1 MTATIEAPARGG
13 AERAAAPLRRGTR
26 LTTVVL
32 VAGIASLPM
41 LMPFGLPPGPGNT
54 GLPDLALIGVT
65 AVAMLW
71 AGTRRLPVRWPFL
84 IPTLL
89 TIIAGGIAAIV
100 NDAGALTLVKDLF
113 VLLWAVSIANLGR
126 DPSLLRV
133 ALRAFVG
140 IGTCY
145 ALVMITGFVLGLDAL
160 SGKQVDGER
169 AMFTFGDANYASN
182 WFICV
187 FFIARATRY
196 PGTAWRRWAVCGI
209 LITAELLT
217 GSNGGLLALLIAV
230 LLGHLFRLVREGK
243 AHHAIAVG
251 AFAVFVGGAGVTV
264 VTQVNIQPLL
274 DQASQTSPILRDSI
288 GRTTGES
295 TNSRST
301 VLATTIQ
308 MIEEQTHP
316 WGIGPGQTEKQMLV
330 RQETYVREAHND
342 YVASVLERGF
352 LGGLALIVLVFVLLL
367 KCVRIARRNALTGE
381 YARLVPRP
389 ELFGALIAVFLISGL
404 FYETLHYRHGW
415 AVFGLIAALDLSRS
429 AQRSS
434 LLEPLPRAARRATSG
449 SPVRDPG
456 PEVLPESDEA
466 VPLAKTP
473 SPTPTEPAR
482 VEGRDEAA
490 VAAPPAEDE
499 PPSGR
504 DPQGGAIRRRLLALV
519 AGNMAG
525 RIGALAS
532 LGLATIMVARIG
544 GPKLVGAFTLVRILP
559 GLLCQLSSAGLPGA
573 APFFLARRD
582 YDQSRVRPTLAWLTV
597 IGATIS
603 GIAWLALSPLI
614 YLVFFKSFGIW
625 VAIAAA
631 APSFTQGFVSVG
643 KGLLQG
649 TDDQPG
655 ASLAI
660 AVEEFVFLPI
670 YLVILTG
677 WYGPG
682 ALITGL
688 VLADI
693 AAAAWIVR
701 RLARRGFFAGW
712 GRPDRRLGRSIAGY
726 GFRGYLGQ
734 LIDLLQL
741 RFDMALLGAL
751 AGPKVLGVYTVASK
765 FAELVQLPGLAVNYV
780 LYPDF
785 AKEDR
790 ETATKRTS
798 RLILPALAVSA
809 LAALPLALIAG
820 TALPWVFG
828 DVFDDAV
835 VPTYIRLAGVVT
847 FGVTGLVMAYL
858 YGVGRPGAASTGQG
872 IGLVVVVV
880 LGAVLIPTHGAIGAA
895 IATSLSFVATTAAL
909 LVWFQHVKNAGGGT
923 TASPAPA
930 THGPASVD
938 KG

>member
-1 MTATIEAPARGG
+1 MTATIDAPARP
-13 AERAAAPLRRGTR
+13 ATEPAPPLKRRPLATS
-26 LTTVVL
+26 VAL
-32 VAGIASLPM
+32 VAGIASLPL
-41 LMPFGLPPGPGNT
+41 LMPAGLPPGPGNT
-54 GLPDLALIGVT
+54 GLPDVALIGLT
-65 AVAMLW
+65 ATMLLW

-84 IPTLL
+84 LPTLL
-89 TIIAGGIAAIV
+89 TIIAGGIAAVV

-126 DPSLLRV
+126 DPALLKV
-133 ALRAFVG
+133 ALRAFVW
-140 IGTCY
+140 IGTFY
-145 ALVMITGFVLGLDAL
+145 ALVMIVGFVLGIEAL

-187 FFIARATRY
+187 FFIARATRF
-196 PGTAWRRWAVCGI
+196 PATPWRRWTVCGV
-209 LITAELLT
+209 LLAAEILT
-217 GSNGGLLALLIAV
+217 GSNGGLLALVAAI
-230 LLGHLFRLVREGK
+230 LLGYLFRLFREGK

-251 AFAVFVGGAGVTV
+251 ALAVFVGGGGVAV
-264 VTQVNIQPLL
+264 VTQVDVQPLL
-274 DQASQTSPILRDSI
+274 DRASEASPILRDSI

-308 MIEEQTHP
+308 MIEDQTHP
-316 WGIGPGQTEKQMLV
+316 WGIGPGRTEAEMLI

-352 LGGLALIVLVFVLLL
+352 LGGVALILLVFVLLL
-367 KCVRIARRNALTGE
+367 KCVRIARRNALTRE

-389 ELFGALIAVFLISGL
+389 ELFGALVAVFLISGL

-415 AVFGLIAALDLSRS
+415 AFFGLIAALDLFG
-429 AQRSS
+429 
-434 LLEPLPRAARRATSG
+434 RRQVA
-449 SPVRDPG
+449 PD
-456 PEVLPESDEA
+456 A
-466 VPLAKTP
+466 
-473 SPTPTEPAR
+473 
-482 VEGRDEAA
+482 AA
-490 VAAPPAEDE
+490 VTPEKQKRRKRRGEFRESAPPLVKPVVPDE
-499 PPSGR
+499 PEKKPEKAPEKEPGEAS
-504 DPQGGAIRRRLLALV
+504 AAKLKRRLIALV

-573 APFFLARRD
+573 APFFLARD
-582 YDQSRVRPTLAWLTV
+582 GYDQSRVRPTLAWLTV

-603 GIAWLALSPLI
+603 GVGWLALSPLVF
-614 YLVFFKSFGIW
+614 LVFFKSFGIW
-625 VAIAAA
+625 VTVAAA
-631 APSFTQGFVSVG
+631 VPSFTQGFVSVG

-670 YLVILTG
+670 YLVLLTG

-682 ALITGL
+682 ALIAGL

-693 AAAAWIVR
+693 AAAAWIAR

-712 GRPDRRLGRSIAGY
+712 GRPDPRLGRSIAGY

-798 RLILPALAVSA
+798 RLILPALGVSA
-809 LAALPLALIAG
+809 LAALPLALVAG
-820 TALPWVFG
+820 TALPWIFG

-847 FGVTGLVMAYL
+847 FGVTGLIMAYL

-880 LGAVLIPTHGAIGAA
+880 LGAVLIPTHGATGAA

-909 LVWFQHVKNAGGGT
+909 LVWFQRVKNT
-923 TASPAPA
+923 SPKS
-930 THGPASVD
+930 ASVRTTSSTG

>member
-1 MTATIEAPARGG
+1 MTATIDSPARAPAP
-13 AERAAAPLRRGTR
+13 ALALAPAKDAAPPPLKRRVRATS
-26 LTTVVL
+26 VVL
-32 VAGIASLPM
+32 VVGIASLPM
-41 LMPFGLPPGPGNT
+41 LMPAGLAPGPGNT
-54 GLPDLALIGVT
+54 GLPDLALVAVT
-65 AVAMLW
+65 ATMLMW
-71 AGTRRLPVRWPFL
+71 AGTRKLPIRWPFL

-113 VLLWAVSIANLGR
+113 VLMWAVGIANLGR
-126 DPSLLRV
+126 DPGHLKV
-133 ALRAFVG
+133 ALRAFVW

-187 FFIARATRY
+187 FFIARATRF
-196 PGTAWRRWAVCGI
+196 PATAWRRWTICGV
-209 LITAELLT
+209 LLAAEILT
-217 GSNGGLLALLIAV
+217 GSNGGLLALVVAL
-230 LLGHLFRLVREGK
+230 LLGYLFRLFREGR
-243 AHHAIAVG
+243 AHHAIAV
-251 AFAVFVGGAGVTV
+251 ASLAVFLGGGGVAV
-264 VTQVNIQPLL
+264 VSQVDVQPFL
-274 DQASQTSPILRDSI
+274 DRASEASPILRDSI

-301 VLATTIQ
+301 VLATTID

-316 WGIGPGQTEKQMLV
+316 WGIGAGQTEAEMRV

-342 YVASVLERGF
+342 YVAAVLERGF
-352 LGGLALIVLVFVLLL
+352 LGGVALIVLVFVLLMQ
-367 KCVRIARRNALTGE
+367 CVRIARRNALTSE
-381 YARLVPRP
+381 YARLVPHP
-389 ELFGALIAVFLISGL
+389 ELFGALVAVFLVSGL

-415 AVFGLIAALDLSRS
+415 AVFGLIAALHLFGRRDAVPAPAS
-429 AQRSS
+429 ALVTATPPASKTRRPTTFVPPPVEEERPPPPPSDG
-434 LLEPLPRAARRATSG
+434 AAR
-449 SPVRDPG
+449 
-456 PEVLPESDEA
+456 L
-466 VPLAKTP
+466 
-473 SPTPTEPAR
+473 
-482 VEGRDEAA
+482 
-490 VAAPPAEDE
+490 
-499 PPSGR
+499 
-504 DPQGGAIRRRLLALV
+504 RRRLVALV

-532 LGLATIMVARIG
+532 LGIATIMVARIG
-544 GPKLVGAFTLVRILP
+544 GPELVGAFTLVRVLP
-559 GLLCQLSSAGLPGA
+559 GLLCHLCNGGLPAA
-573 APFFLARRD
+573 APFFLARKD
-582 YDQSRVRPTLAWLTV
+582 FDQRRVRPTLAWLTV
-597 IGATIS
+597 IGATVS
-603 GIAWLALSPLI
+603 AFAWLGLSPLFF
-614 YLVFFKSFGIW
+614 LVFFKSFGIW
-625 VAIAAA
+625 VTLAAA
-631 APSFTQGFVSVG
+631 VPSFTQGFVSVG

-670 YLVILTG
+670 YLVLLTG

-682 ALITGL
+682 ALIAGL

-712 GRPDRRLGRSIAGY
+712 GRPDRALGRKITGY

-790 ETATKRTS
+790 KTATKRTS
-798 RLILPALAVSA
+798 RLILPALGVSA
-809 LAALPLALIAG
+809 LAALPLALLAG

-835 VPTYIRLAGVVT
+835 VPTYIRLAGVIT
-847 FGVTGLVMAYL
+847 FGVTGLIMAYL

-880 LGAVLIPTHGAIGAA
+880 LGAVLIPAHGATGAA
-895 IATSLSFVATTAAL
+895 VATSLSFVATTAAL
-909 LVWFQHVKNAGGGT
+909 LVWFQHVKNQQVKNHQVKNHQVKNTSLKDTSLEG
-923 TASPAPA
+923 
-930 THGPASVD
+930 